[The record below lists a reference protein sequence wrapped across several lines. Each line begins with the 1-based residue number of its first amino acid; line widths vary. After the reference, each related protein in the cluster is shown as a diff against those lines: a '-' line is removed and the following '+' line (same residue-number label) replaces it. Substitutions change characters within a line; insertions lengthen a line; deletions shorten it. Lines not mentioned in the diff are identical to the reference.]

1 MAKGIYSDWEKTE
14 KNVKSVMRI
23 LTDMVENSQHLNKSW
38 IVMTV
43 HKIIVAKRCFNL
55 QSKTLLV
62 NESKT
67 NCFLGNWST
76 ILTLSANNLQRKI
89 ANK

>member
-1 MAKGIYSDWEKTE
+1 
-14 KNVKSVMRI
+14 
-23 LTDMVENSQHLNKSW
+23 
-38 IVMTV
+38 MTV
-43 HKIIVAKRCFNL
+43 HKIIVAKRSSFNL
-55 QSKTLLV
+55 QSKTLLG